1 MSGRNRGPPPPPS
14 MNGGSYS
21 GLQAPVHQQPP
32 FVRGLGGGGG
42 PVPPPPHPSMIDDG
56 REAPQFRVDARG
68 LPPQFSIME
77 DRLAAQNQDV
87 QGLLADNQ
95 TVAAIHVALN
105 QELEVA
111 QHELQRIMHYIDS
124 LRAEEEIMMREMYD
138 KSMRSE
144 MELREVDAMRAE
156 IQKIRV
162 DIKELTSGRQELNSQ
177 VHVMTQDLARL
188 TSDLQQIPTLTAEIE
203 NTKQELQR
211 ARAAIDYEK
220 KGYAENYEHGKIM
233 EHKLVAM
240 ARELEK
246 LRAEIANSESRA
258 HATGPVGNPGG
269 VAYGGGY
276 GNPEAGYPV
285 NPYQPNYVMNPA
297 QAGVVG
303 YYPPPYGPQAA
314 WAGGYDPQQ
323 HQQQPQGQQGHQ

>member
-1 MSGRNRGPPPPPS
+1 MSGRNRGPPPPS
-14 MNGGSYS
+14 MKGGSYS
-21 GLQAPVHQQPP
+21 GLQAPVHQPP
-32 FVRGLGGGGG
+32 FVRGLGGG
-42 PVPPPPHPSMIDDG
+42 PVPPPPHPSMIDDS
-56 REAPQFRVDARG
+56 REPQFRVDARG
-68 LPPQFSIME
+68 LPPQFSILE

-95 TVAAIHVALN
+95 RLAATHVALK

-156 IQKIRV
+156 IQKIRA
-162 DIKELTSGRQELNSQ
+162 DIKEFTSGRQELTSQ
-177 VHVMTQDLARL
+177 VHLMTQDLARL
-188 TSDLQQIPTLTAEIE
+188 TADLQQIPTLTAEIE

-246 LRAEIANSESRA
+246 LRAEIANSETSA
-258 HATGPVGNPGG
+258 YANGPVGNPGG

-285 NPYQPNYVMNPA
+285 NPYQPNYTMNPA
-297 QAGVVG
+297 QTGVVG

-323 HQQQPQGQQGHQ
+323 QQQQQPPPQGQGHR

>member
-1 MSGRNRGPPPPPS
+1 MSGRNRGPPPPS
-14 MNGGSYS
+14 MKGGSYN
-21 GLQAPVHQQPP
+21 GLQAPIHQQP
-32 FVRGLGGGGG
+32 FVRGLGGG
-42 PVPPPPHPSMIDDG
+42 PVPPPRPSMIDDS
-56 REAPQFRVDARG
+56 RETQFRVDARG
-68 LPPQFSIME
+68 LPPQFSILE

-95 TVAAIHVALN
+95 RLAATHVALK

-111 QHELQRIMHYIDS
+111 QHELQRMMHYIDS

-156 IQKIRV
+156 IQKVRA
-162 DIKELTSGRQELNSQ
+162 DIKEFTSGRQELTSQ

-188 TSDLQQIPTLTAEIE
+188 TADLQQIPTLTAEIE

-246 LRAEIANSESRA
+246 LRAEIVNSETRA

-285 NPYQPNYVMNPA
+285 NPYQPNYAMNPA

-303 YYPPPYGPQAA
+303 YYPPPYGPQAP

-323 HQQQPQGQQGHQ
+323 QQQQQPPPQGHR